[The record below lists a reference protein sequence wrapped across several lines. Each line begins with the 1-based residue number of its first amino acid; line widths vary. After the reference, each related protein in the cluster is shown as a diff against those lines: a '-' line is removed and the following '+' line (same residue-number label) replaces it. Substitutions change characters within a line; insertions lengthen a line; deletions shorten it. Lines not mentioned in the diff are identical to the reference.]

1 MRTARIRRWS
11 IPSGRPAARSR
22 CCLFWWP
29 RSFLAAFFVG
39 YIPHHRRDLQIIAEA
54 NVQND
59 ALPDVTVVAAKKAS
73 AMGELVL
80 PGNIQAV
87 TEAPILARADGYVQR
102 RYVDIG
108 DRVTAGQLLAE
119 VEAPDLDQQVRQAQ
133 AAVEQAQADL
143 ARANAALEQGKANE
157 SIAKVTAT
165 RWDNLVR
172 RGAVSKQENDQYQAQ
187 YQAQAANVKALERAV
202 DAAKGNIAAMQA
214 NVGPVDRHAG
224 ISQGARALRRRGHAA
239 QRRRGNAGQHGQHD
253 AVSHRADQSSA
264 HLLERAASPA
274 PRMCMSAR
282 WRRWPRPELPER
294 KFSGTVTRTANAL
307 DPASRTLLV
316 EVQVPNPEG
325 KLLPGMYVEVD
336 LHLPRKDPPLLLPSD
351 TLSVRPEGHH
361 GGRCSIPTTSFT
373 SSAWLSAA
381 IMAARSRSCPGSS
394 AGQRV
399 IANPNDSVQE
409 GVKVHPVLV
418 ARAPEADPNAP
429 ASSCSPL
436 SLPYSERTRARS
448 VSPAACLEPN
458 YHHEKDQRRISLF
471 APARAGELPG
481 GSCSTG

>member
-1 MRTARIRRWS
+1 MTSTTINEPDNPIERRAPATHEELRAEIDRLTRQLEQKNS
-11 IPSGRPAARSR
+11 HGAHSPLEHPKRPSGGKIAILLILVAAV
-22 CCLFWWP
+22 
-29 RSFLAAFFVG
+29 FLVAFFVG

-59 ALPDVTVVAAKKAS
+59 ALPDVTVVAAKKGS
-73 AMGELVL
+73 TIGDLVL

-87 TEAPILARADGYVQR
+87 TEAPILARAEGYVQR

-119 VEAPDLDQQVRQAQ
+119 VEAPDLDQQVRQAE
-133 AAVEQAQADL
+133 AAVEQAEADL
-143 ARANAALEQGKANE
+143 ARATAALEQGKANE

-187 YQAQAANVKALERAV
+187 YQAQAANVRALERAV
-202 DAAKGNIAAMQA
+202 DAAKGNITAMQA
-214 NVGPVDRHAG
+214 NGGRLSDMQGYLKVRAPFAGVVTLRNVDVGTLVNTGSTMLFRIA
-224 ISQGARALRRRGHAA
+224 QTNLLRTYL
-239 QRRRGNAGQHGQHD
+239 N
-253 AVSHRADQSSA
+253 VPQSSA
-264 HLLERAASPA
+264 SDVHVGQMASLA
-274 PRMCMSAR
+274 T
-282 WRRWPRPELPER
+282 PELPER
-294 KFSGTVTRTANAL
+294 KFSGAVTRTANAL

-351 TLSVRPEGHH
+351 TLSVRPEGTMVAALDSNNAVHFQRVVV
-361 GGRCSIPTTSFT
+361 GRDYGSNIEI
-373 SSAWLSAA
+373 LS
-381 IMAARSRSCPGSS
+381 GLS

-418 ARAPEADPNAP
+418 ASGDGGGPK
-429 ASSCSPL
+429 
-436 SLPYSERTRARS
+436 RS
-448 VSPAACLEPN
+448 
-458 YHHEKDQRRISLF
+458 R
-471 APARAGELPG
+471 
-481 GSCSTG
+481 